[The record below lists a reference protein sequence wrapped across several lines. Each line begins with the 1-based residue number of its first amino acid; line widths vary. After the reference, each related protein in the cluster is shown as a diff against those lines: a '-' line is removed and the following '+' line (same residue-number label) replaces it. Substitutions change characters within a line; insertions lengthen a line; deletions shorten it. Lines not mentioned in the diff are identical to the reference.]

1 LVPNGILNELR
12 EWEIIR
18 VIVLEQCN
26 VDPTLPLEVKREGIG
41 KSEFFMMQWIWSVR
55 ACLLQ
60 EEKRRE
66 KLKCVKQC
74 ILS

>member
-26 VDPTLPLEVKREGIG
+26 VDPTYLWK
-41 KSEFFMMQWIWSVR
+41 F
-55 ACLLQ
+55 
-60 EEKRRE
+60 RE
-66 KLKCVKQC
+66 KELGKVNF
-74 ILS
+74 L